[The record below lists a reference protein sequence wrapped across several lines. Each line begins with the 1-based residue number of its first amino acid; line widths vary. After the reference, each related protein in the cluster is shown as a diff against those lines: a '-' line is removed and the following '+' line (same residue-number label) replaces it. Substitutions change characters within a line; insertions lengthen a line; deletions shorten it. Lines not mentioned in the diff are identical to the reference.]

1 MMYIITS
8 PSNLQGKTMAKLELP
23 ELEQKNEVNATRF
36 VQDAGKRPTE
46 NKTKLASF
54 RITNELLDFIDDESK
69 RLHRPKTKIIKA
81 ALLAYKDLN
90 ENELINLW
98 FRADRND

>member
-1 MMYIITS
+1 
-8 PSNLQGKTMAKLELP
+8 
-23 ELEQKNEVNATRF
+23 
-36 VQDAGKRPTE
+36 AGKRPTE

-54 RITNELLDFIDDESK
+54 RIPNELLEFIDNESK
-69 RLHRPKTKIIKA
+69 RLHRPKTTIIKA
-81 ALLAYKDLN
+81 ALLAYQDLD